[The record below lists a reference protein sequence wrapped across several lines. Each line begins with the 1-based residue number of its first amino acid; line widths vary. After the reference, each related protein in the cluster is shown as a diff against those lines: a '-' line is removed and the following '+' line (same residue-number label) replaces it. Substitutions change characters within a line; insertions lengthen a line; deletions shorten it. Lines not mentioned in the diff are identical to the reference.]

1 MTYQEYFLNS
11 NFNDIWAV
19 LFQFYQEDA
28 RLKPLY
34 ASLVDTIKQLPIDDY
49 QATFPI
55 KMRLDSYDEI
65 TVDGAPDPQEWL
77 VGREVEV
84 DFYSWKDSF
93 ARHSHMDEYKKR
105 QRIRKSDIPTLAAHL
120 IYWST
125 LYSFNTID
133 QHAIE
138 FQSWLDQLEN
148 GNIHYRYEEDY
159 RSASQQRKRL
169 KYWRDTIA
177 KDSAINW
184 SANLHILKKKLE
196 FNIGYWRYV
205 QRHVSW
211 QNDVSRMLLCC
222 ELINISTNDPNTSK
236 RPYVNHRNAHRFDSS
251 FDSHELTRFHLE
263 KLRREKAFH
272 LIWRLL
278 SLHMKDWWD

>member
-1 MTYQEYFLNS
+1 MTYQEYFLYS

-19 LFQFYQEDA
+19 LYQFYQEDA

-34 ASLVDTIKQLPIDDY
+34 ASLVDTIKQLPIDNN
-49 QATFPI
+49 QAKFTI

-65 TVDGAPDPQEWL
+65 IVDGAPDPQEWL

-84 DFYSWKDSF
+84 DLSSWKDIF
-93 ARHSHMDEYKKR
+93 ARHRNMDGYKKR

-133 QHAIE
+133 QHATE

-148 GNIHYRYEEDY
+148 GNIHYLHEEDY
-159 RSASQQRKRL
+159 CAASRQRKHL

-184 SANLHILKKKLE
+184 SANLIILKKKLE
-196 FNIGYWRYV
+196 FNIGYWRYI

-222 ELINISTNDPNTSK
+222 ALIDISTNDPNISK
-236 RPYVNHRNAHRFDSS
+236 QPYVNHRNAHRFDSS
-251 FDSHELTRFHLE
+251 FDSLELTRYHLG

-272 LIWRLL
+272 LIWQLL